1 MFKKLE
7 NKIKELA
14 LKIHQSRLNDSKSI
28 YEDSKILYELT
39 VIHKYLTNQEEDND
53 WLVYEGRLKETLKGF
68 NLETKKT
75 IIPTSNA
82 SEIIPLIDSIKDLV
96 TEIPESDDDK

>member
-14 LKIHQSRLNDSKSI
+14 LKIYQSRLNDSKII
-28 YEDSKILYELT
+28 YEDSKMLYELT
-39 VIHKYLTNQEEDND
+39 VIHKYLTNQEKDTD
-53 WLVYEGRLKETLKGF
+53 WLLYEERLKETLKGL

-75 IIPTSNA
+75 ITTPNNA

>member
-1 MFKKLE
+1 MV
-7 NKIKELA
+7 
-14 LKIHQSRLNDSKSI
+14 
-28 YEDSKILYELT
+28 YED
-39 VIHKYLTNQEEDND
+39 
-53 WLVYEGRLKETLKGF
+53 RLKETLKGF

-75 IIPTSNA
+75 ITPPNNA

>member
-7 NKIKELA
+7 KKIKELA
-14 LKIHQSRLNDSKSI
+14 LKIYKSRLNDSKRI
-28 YEDSKILYELT
+28 YEDSKILYELS
-39 VIHKYLTNQEEDND
+39 VIHKYLSYKEKDND
-53 WLVYEGRLKETLKGF
+53 WLIYEEKLKETLKSLS
-68 NLETKKT
+68 LETKKT
-75 IIPTSNA
+75 ITTHNNA

>member
-14 LKIHQSRLNDSKSI
+14 LKIYNSSLNDSKSI
-28 YEDSKILYELT
+28 YEDSKRLYELT
-39 VIHKYLTNQEEDND
+39 VIHKYLKNQERDAD
-53 WLVYEGRLKETLKGF
+53 WLLHEERLKETLKDL
-68 NLETKKT
+68 NLDTKKT
-75 IIPTSNA
+75 ISTPHNA
-82 SEIIPLIDSIKDLV
+82 SEIIPLIDTIKDLV

>member
-14 LKIHQSRLNDSKSI
+14 LRIHNTGSNDLSSI
-28 YEDSKILYELT
+28 YDESKQLYDLT
-39 VIHKYLTNQEEDND
+39 VLHKYLSNQHKDSE
-53 WLVYEGRLKETLKGF
+53 WTLYEKKLRQTLHGLNLKP
-68 NLETKKT
+68 KK
-75 IIPTSNA
+75 ITSTPHNA
-82 SEIIPLIDSIKDLV
+82 SEITPLIDSIKDLV

>member
-7 NKIKELA
+7 KKIKELA
-14 LKIHQSRLNDSKSI
+14 LKIYKSRLNDSKRI
-28 YEDSKILYELT
+28 YEDSKILYELS
-39 VIHKYLTNQEEDND
+39 VIHKYLSYKEKDND
-53 WLVYEGRLKETLKGF
+53 WLLYEERLKETLKSLS
-68 NLETKKT
+68 LETKKT
-75 IIPTSNA
+75 ITTHNNA